1 MIIISSTDISSTA
14 MFVRAGATL
23 GSALSISGKSVTHLE
38 AYKTV
43 DNVEYAQDPS
53 QFLPPVQDPTFN
65 IAWSCNELAT
75 LLQGVVVDVS
85 TVSSTQPVKELI
97 GDPLVTIIVPNH
109 EFPQPYDMVLRENH
123 TVSSSDNIQ
132 FFQSSTFLTVGPI
145 PVTFCK

>member
-1 MIIISSTDISSTA
+1 

-23 GSALSISGKSVTHLE
+23 GSSLSISGKSVTHLE

-65 IAWSCNELAT
+65 VAWSCNELAT

-123 TVSSSDNIQ
+123 TVSSSNNIQ